1 MKKNIDS
8 SLIELNKIIK
18 IYDNEYTA
26 VDGINLSIK
35 KGEFV
40 TLLGPS
46 GCGKTTTL
54 RMIAGFESPSFGQ
67 IKIKGL
73 DIKKVPPYNRP
84 TATVFQNYSLFPHM
98 NVYQNIT
105 YGLKVMTVR
114 LDDVKE
120 SKIKEIEKNFEKET
134 RIANKEARK
143 LDKIK
148 NQILRDIE
156 KINSLYMTDK
166 TLYSIRKMREK
177 NFSRRIE
184 ILEERVENAKTAK
197 EKTINQKTLENIC
210 FWYEKKKPIDKKMDK
225 KLKELQKI
233 ENEISFIISR
243 PFLKKEQMEEKN
255 LSRKLTKKEIH
266 EKVLNVL
273 KKVGLEGYEEK
284 PISNLSG
291 GQQQRVAL
299 ARAIVIEPEIL
310 LLDEPLSALDAKVRK
325 DLQFELKR
333 LHKELGITF
342 ILVTHDQEEAL
353 TLSSK
358 IVVMSKG
365 KIEQIGAPNKIYDS
379 PANEWVA
386 RFVGIANIF
395 DATYLSSG
403 KVQIK
408 NYHVSTDVKKG
419 FLDNEKV
426 LVMIRPEDFDITE
439 KEKGII
445 SVIVKSAIYK
455 GQLWELKCD
464 FEGQEIL
471 IDNIDYV
478 RVGKRVGLRWDDAD
492 VHVMKINKEN
502 F

>member
-1 MKKNIDS
+1 LKKNVDYA
-8 SLIELNKIIK
+8 LIELNKIVK

-98 NVYQNIT
+98 NVYQNVA

-114 LDDVKE
+114 LEDVKE
-120 SKIKEIEKNFEKET
+120 SKIKEIERNFEKET
-134 RIANKEARK
+134 RLAKKEAK
-143 LDKIK
+143 KINKIK
-148 NQILRDIE
+148 DQVLKEIE
-156 KINSLYMTDK
+156 KINAMYESDK
-166 TLYSIRKMREK
+166 FLYSIRKMRDK

-184 ILEERVENAKTAK
+184 LLEEKIENSKTAK
-197 EKTINQKTLENIC
+197 EKTMSQKNLENLLV
-210 FWYEKKKPIDKKMDK
+210 WYEKKKPIDKKMDK
-225 KLKELQKI
+225 KLKELQKL
-233 ENEISFIISR
+233 ENEISYIISR

-266 EKVLNVL
+266 EKVINVL

-284 PISNLSG
+284 SISHLSG

-379 PANEWVA
+379 PANE
-386 RFVGIANIF
+386 
-395 DATYLSSG
+395 
-403 KVQIK
+403 
-408 NYHVSTDVKKG
+408 
-419 FLDNEKV
+419 
-426 LVMIRPEDFDITE
+426 
-439 KEKGII
+439 
-445 SVIVKSAIYK
+445 
-455 GQLWELKCD
+455 
-464 FEGQEIL
+464 
-471 IDNIDYV
+471 
-478 RVGKRVGLRWDDAD
+478 
-492 VHVMKINKEN
+492 
-502 F
+502 